1 MKKSSSNSS
10 SCHGSQLDDSMTD
23 QHVIVIGYA
32 LRIIVKF
39 IEKRFNAD
47 VLLHAG

>member
-23 QHVIVIGYA
+23 QHVTVICYA
-32 LRIIVKF
+32 LGIIVRF
-39 IEKRFNAD
+39 MAMCFNAD
-47 VLLHAG
+47 VLLHLG